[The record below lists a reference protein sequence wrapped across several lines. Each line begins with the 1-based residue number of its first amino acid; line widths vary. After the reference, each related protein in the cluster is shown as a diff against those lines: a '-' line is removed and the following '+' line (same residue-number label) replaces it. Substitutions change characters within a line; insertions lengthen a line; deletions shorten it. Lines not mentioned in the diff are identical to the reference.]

1 MKQYT
6 NIKSLVAD
14 IEALGDKYLVREV
27 PFQLPVQVKDFIV
40 KVAQYVAWIEIILLS
55 FALILQLLPVP
66 FGSFGTIGFIA
77 QGGSDPRFWGIVH
90 MLTASPILIFLFLL
104 NIYIQYWTIKWEYKS
119 LSGLKARSRTGWEA
133 FFYGHLLGFVSGIL
147 GIIILG
153 YGGYGRAILIFL
165 LRMYLWFQVK
175 DRYTSHHKV

>member
-6 NIKSLVAD
+6 NIKSLVTD

-27 PFQLPVQVKDFIV
+27 PFQLPAQIKDFIV
-40 KVAQYVAWIEIILLS
+40 KVAIYVVWIEIILLS
-55 FALILQLLPVP
+55 IALFFQILPVP
-66 FGSFGTIGFIA
+66 LAVFGTLRFVA
-77 QGGSDPRFWGIVH
+77 QGGVDPRFWGVAHILAPH
-90 MLTASPILIFLFLL
+90 PILIFLFLL
-104 NIYIQYWTIKWEYKS
+104 NIYTLYLTIKWGYKS
-119 LSGLKARSRTGWEA
+119 LPGLKARSKAGWEA
-133 FFYGHLLGFVSGIL
+133 FLYGHLLGFASGIL
-147 GIIILG
+147 SIIILG